1 MFTASPG
8 AAKTNDTIAA
18 IATPPGAGGIAILR
32 LSGPDAAGIGSA
44 LFSRKLSESHRFL
57 YGHIAADGER
67 VDEAMA
73 VLMRAPRSY
82 TREDVVELHCHG
94 GDYACRRV
102 LEAAIALGARPA
114 GPGEFTRRAFE
125 NGRIDLAQAEATM
138 RLVGATGEASARAA
152 LRQLDGAVSRGI
164 QAARDKLTGMLAEI
178 AACTDFPDEI
188 EEEPT
193 AQKLLD
199 DAEALFAELIAACD
213 ARASRVLEQGLSI
226 VICGKPNVGKSSLL
240 NALLKEP
247 LAIVTA
253 EAGTTRDA
261 VRGTL
266 RLAGIRA
273 VLTDTAG
280 LRDMAG
286 EAETIGIER
295 ARSAI
300 RGADLVLA
308 VLDGSAPA
316 TDEDAALLAETEEQ
330 ARLIVANKADLPA
343 GGGAPGVAADL
354 AVSAKTGAGIDAL
367 LARLEAFARDT
378 RAGDALLTQSRHIEA
393 ALRAAGSLTDMA
405 ESLAAGRPVD
415 LAAID
420 AHAALRALS
429 EITGES
435 AEESVIDAVFRTFC
449 VGK

>member
-1 MFTASPG
+1 MMRL
-8 AAKTNDTIAA
+8 NDTTAA
-18 IATPPGAGGIAILR
+18 VATPPGAGGIAILR
-32 LSGPDAAGIGSA
+32 LSGPDAARIAAS
-44 LFSRKLSESHRFL
+44 LFSRKLTESHRL
-57 YGHIAADGER
+57 VYGYIAVDGER
-67 VDEAMA
+67 IDEAMA

-94 GDYACRRV
+94 GDYVCRRV

-138 RLVGATGEASARAA
+138 RLIGATGEAAARAA
-152 LRQLDGAVSRGI
+152 LRQMDGAVSRGI
-164 QAARDKLTGMLAEI
+164 RAARDKLTGMLAEI

-188 EEEPT
+188 EEAPT
-193 AQKLLD
+193 SQKLLR
-199 DAEALFAELIAACD
+199 DAEALFSELVAACD
-213 ARASRVLEQGLSI
+213 ARASRVLEQGLSV

-253 EAGTTRDA
+253 EPGTTRDA

-266 RLAGIRA
+266 QLAGIRT

-280 LRDMAG
+280 LRETAG
-286 EAETIGIER
+286 EAEALGIER
-295 ARSAI
+295 ARAAMRS
-300 RGADLVLA
+300 ADLVLA
-308 VLDGSAPA
+308 MLDGSAPMSG
-316 TDEDAALLAETEEQ
+316 EDAALLAETDGQ
-330 ARLIVANKADLPA
+330 ARLVIVNKADLPMCA
-343 GGGAPGVAADL
+343 GMPGIPADL
-354 AVSAKTGAGIDAL
+354 TISVETGEGVDAL
-367 LARLEAFARDT
+367 LARLEAFARDA

-393 ALRAAGSLTDMA
+393 ALRAAGSLADMA
-405 ESLAAGRPVD
+405 ESLVAGYPVD

-420 AHAALRALS
+420 ALAALRSLS

-435 AEESVIDAVFRTFC
+435 AEESVIDAVFREFC